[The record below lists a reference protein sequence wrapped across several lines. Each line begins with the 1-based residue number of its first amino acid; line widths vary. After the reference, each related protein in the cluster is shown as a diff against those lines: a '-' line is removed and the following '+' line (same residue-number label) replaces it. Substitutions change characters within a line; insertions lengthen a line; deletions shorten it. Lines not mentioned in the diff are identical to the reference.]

1 MHLLFAVGAGSGSP
15 ACFSHPNSGSCSSN
29 SPGAQVFAI
38 LIVAAIVVLAIL
50 ALLYKRTSS
59 TVRPRGPLSA
69 RSMRSSRLCRA
80 RAGDPSP

>member
-59 TVRPRGPLSA
+59 TGRPRGPL
-69 RSMRSSRLCRA
+69 MRAVNAIVTALSRTGWR
-80 RAGDPSP
+80 P